1 MYGEWVVEEDSHNV
15 TGGKWRREKRVR
27 KLGNTVLLY
36 LTTDNRVDRKSKRG
50 ISSPFHFC
58 DKPRLE
64 FGTGSSNTVYLERN
78 GLSVLSKPS
87 AAIL

>member
-58 DKPRLE
+58 DKPRLKSLAPE
-64 FGTGSSNTVYLERN
+64 AQTLYIWKEMV
-78 GLSVLSKPS
+78 
-87 AAIL
+87 

>member
-58 DKPRLE
+58 DKPRLK
-64 FGTGSSNTVYLERN
+64 SSAPEAQTLYIWKEMV
-78 GLSVLSKPS
+78 
-87 AAIL
+87 

>member
-36 LTTDNRVDRKSKRG
+36 LTTDNRVDRKSKRHQL
-50 ISSPFHFC
+50 P
-58 DKPRLE
+58 
-64 FGTGSSNTVYLERN
+64 
-78 GLSVLSKPS
+78 LSL
-87 AAIL
+87 L